1 VTRRWLK
8 ILAALFAFA
17 LIAAACGND
26 DDDDGAAP
34 APVTAEEQAP
44 AAEEEAPAPAE
55 EEESTEMEEGAMD
68 MMVPDNPDNGVT
80 SSAIKVGW
88 MGDLTGPTA
97 SSQSFNSHGIE
108 AYFECANESGGVL
121 GRMIEYLPED
131 DQFSA
136 ETAAINFTKLTE
148 DDKVIA
154 LLGLGGSH
162 ISTQLQ
168 PDVEALNL
176 PVIGPP
182 QTIDVQLEGDQYFN
196 NLAHYGDQADLATG
210 QIAADVGGI
219 ENAVVMGISLEVPSG
234 TEFAAYVEQS
244 VTRAGGTYLG
254 TQYVAPG
261 ATEVIAQMAAL
272 QEGIDN
278 DGANYV
284 TLHGSPAAGLV
295 VMQGMADA
303 GITDIPIIGI
313 HGIAAN
319 SIWTEGPEEISDQ
332 TFGMHSFLT
341 ANNSI
346 EASAEME
353 RCASLAGYGGEHLN
367 LNFAH
372 GFLNGYVFH
381 QAVERAAETGDLSRD
396 SLTDARRGTFDTMG
410 ITCPI
415 DWSASQHSQCGAAF
429 SLDPGTS
436 GMVPANPFSF
446 YADTF
451 DGEYGL
457 EIG

>member
-1 VTRRWLK
+1 MTSRWLK
-8 ILAALFAFA
+8 VLAALFAFA

-26 DDDDGAAP
+26 DDDGGDAAP
-34 APVTAEEQAP
+34 APTA
-44 AAEEEAPAPAE
+44 AATEAPAPAPTEAPTEAPAPE
-55 EEESTEMEEGAMD
+55 EPAPMT
-68 MMVPDNPDNGVT
+68 VPDNPDNGVT
-80 SSAIKVGW
+80 SDSIKVGW

-108 AYFECANESGGVL
+108 AYFECVNEGGGVL
-121 GRMIEYLPED
+121 GRMIDYLPED

-182 QTIDVQLEGDQYFN
+182 QTIDIQLEGDQYFN
-196 NLAHYGDQADLATG
+196 NLAHYGDQADLAAG

-244 VTRAGGTYLG
+244 VNRAGGTYVG

-261 ATEVIAQMAAL
+261 ATEVVAQMTAL

-278 DGANYV
+278 DGVNYV
-284 TLHGSPAAGLV
+284 TLHGSPGAGLV

-303 GITDIPIIGI
+303 GITDIPIVGI

-319 SIWTEGPEEISDQ
+319 SIWTEGPEEVSDH
-332 TFGMHSFLT
+332 TFGIHSFLT
-341 ANNSI
+341 ANNDI
-346 EASAEME
+346 EASADME
-353 RCASLAGYGGEHLN
+353 RCATLAGYDGEHLN
-367 LNFAH
+367 LNFSH

-381 QAVERAAETGDLSRD
+381 QAIERAAETGELSRE
-396 SLTDARRGTFDTMG
+396 SLTEALKGSFDTMG

-415 DWSASQHSQCGAAF
+415 DWSSSNHSQCGAAF
-429 SLDPGTS
+429 SLDPSTG
-436 GMVPANPFSF
+436 GMVPANPFAF
-446 YADTF
+446 YADNF
-451 DGEYGL
+451 DGEYGI

>member
-1 VTRRWLK
+1 MLNRWLK
-8 ILAALFAFA
+8 LAVVLFAFA

-26 DDDDGAAP
+26 DDDAPAAP
-34 APVTAEEQAP
+34 APTAAATEAP
-44 AAEEEAPAPAE
+44 APEPEATEAPAPAE
-55 EEESTEMEEGAMD
+55 EEPMEMT
-68 MMVPDNPDNGVT
+68 VPDNPDNGVT
-80 SSAIKVGW
+80 SDSIKVGW

-108 AYFECANESGGVL
+108 AYFECVNESGGIL
-121 GRMIEYLPED
+121 GRMIDYLPED
-131 DQFSA
+131 DQFNA
-136 ETAAINFTKLTE
+136 DNAAINFTKLTE

-182 QTIDVQLEGDQYFN
+182 QTIDIQLEGDQYFN
-196 NLAHYGDQADLATG
+196 NLAHYGDQADLAAG
-210 QIAADVGGI
+210 HIAATVGGI

-244 VTRAGGTYLG
+244 VLKGGGTYVNTL
-254 TQYVAPG
+254 YVAPG
-261 ATEVIAQMAAL
+261 ATEVTAQMVEL
-272 QEGIDN
+272 QEGIDEQ
-278 DGANYV
+278 GVNYV
-284 TLHGSPAAGLV
+284 TLHGSPGAGLV
-295 VMQGMADA
+295 VMQGMADS
-303 GITDIPIIGI
+303 GITDVPIIGI

-319 SIWTEGPEEISDQ
+319 SIWTEGPESVSDQ
-332 TFGMHSFLT
+332 TFGIHSFMT
-341 ANNSI
+341 ANNNI
-346 EASAEME
+346 AASADME
-353 RCASLAGYGGEHLN
+353 RCATLAGYDGEHLN
-367 LNFAH
+367 LNFSH

-381 QAVERAAETGDLSRD
+381 QAVERAAETGELSRE
-396 SLTDARRGTFDTMG
+396 SLTEALKGTFDTMG

-415 DWSASQHSQCGAAF
+415 DWSSSNHSQCGAAF
-429 SLDPGTS
+429 SLDTASG

-446 YADTF
+446 YADSF
-451 DGEYGL
+451 DGEYGI

>member
-1 VTRRWLK
+1 MNRRWLRL
-8 ILAALFAFA
+8 IVALFAFA
-17 LIAAACGND
+17 LLAAACGND
-26 DDDDGAAP
+26 DDGDDQAATPAPTEAPTQDSGSDGMGDSSDGTDDG
-34 APVTAEEQAP
+34 
-44 AAEEEAPAPAE
+44 
-55 EEESTEMEEGAMD
+55 EMS
-68 MMVPDNPDNGVT
+68 VPDNPDNGVT
-80 SSAIKVGW
+80 SSSIKVGW

-97 SSQSFNSHGIE
+97 SSQSFNSHGSE
-108 AYFECANESGGVL
+108 AYFECVNERGGVL
-121 GRMIEYLPED
+121 GRTIDYLPED

-148 DDKVIA
+148 DDKVLA
-154 LLGLGGSH
+154 LVGLGGSH

-168 PDVEALNL
+168 PDIEAMNL

-182 QTIDVQLEGDQYFN
+182 QTIDIQLEGDQYFN

-219 ENAVVMGISLEVPSG
+219 EKAVVMGISLEVPSG

-244 VTRAGGTYLG
+244 IERAGGTYVNTL
-254 TQYVAPG
+254 YVAPG
-261 ATEVIAQMAAL
+261 ATEVTAQMVEL
-272 QEGIDN
+272 QAGID
-278 DGANYV
+278 DEGVNYV

-303 GITDIPIIGI
+303 GITEIPIIGI

-319 SIWTEGPEEISDQ
+319 SIWTEGPASISDQ

-341 ANNSI
+341 ANNNI

-353 RCASLAGYGGEHLN
+353 RCAALAGHDGEHLN

-372 GFLNGYVFH
+372 GFLNGYVFE
-381 QAVERAAETGDLSRD
+381 QAVMRAAETGELSRE
-396 SLTDARRGTFDTMG
+396 SLTEALKGAYDTMG
-410 ITCPI
+410 LTCPI
-415 DWSASQHSQCGAAF
+415 DWSSHPHHSQCGAAF
-429 SLDPGTS
+429 SLDPATG
-436 GMVPANPFSF
+436 GMVPANPFEF
-446 YADTF
+446 YSDSF
-451 DGEYGL
+451 DGEYGI

>member
-1 VTRRWLK
+1 MTRRWLK
-8 ILAALFAFA
+8 LLAILFAFA

-26 DDDDGAAP
+26 DDDGGAAP
-34 APVTAEEQAP
+34 APAPTTAATEAP
-44 AAEEEAPAPAE
+44 APIEAPAPAE
-55 EEESTEMEEGAMD
+55 EEAPAEMT
-68 MMVPDNPDNGVT
+68 VPDNPDNGVT
-80 SSAIKVGW
+80 SSSIKVGW

-108 AYFECANESGGVL
+108 AYFECVNEDGGIL

-131 DQFSA
+131 DQFSP

-182 QTIDVQLEGDQYFN
+182 QTIDIQLEGDQYFN
-196 NLAHYGDQADLATG
+196 NLAHYGDQADLATA

-244 VTRAGGTYLG
+244 VNRGGGTYVG

-261 ATEVIAQMAAL
+261 ATEVVAQMAAL

-278 DGANYV
+278 DGVNYV
-284 TLHGSPAAGLV
+284 TLHGSPGAGLV

-341 ANNSI
+341 ANNNI
-346 EASAEME
+346 AASALME
-353 RCASLAGYGGEHLN
+353 ECASLAGYDGQHLN

-381 QAVERAAETGDLSRD
+381 QAVERAAETGELSRE
-396 SLTDARRGTFDTMG
+396 SLTEALKGSFDTMG

-415 DWSASQHSQCGAAF
+415 DWSSGPHSQCGAAF
-429 SLDPGTS
+429 SLDPASG
-436 GMVPANPFSF
+436 GMVPANPFNF
-446 YADTF
+446 YADNF
-451 DGEYGL
+451 DGEYGI
-457 EIG
+457 EIS

>member
-1 VTRRWLK
+1 MTSRWLK
-8 ILAALFAFA
+8 VLAALFAFA

-26 DDDDGAAP
+26 DDDSGAAAP
-34 APVTAEEQAP
+34 APP
-44 AAEEEAPAPAE
+44 AAATEAPAPAPTEAPTEAPAPE
-55 EEESTEMEEGAMD
+55 EPAPMT
-68 MMVPDNPDNGVT
+68 VPDNPDNGVT
-80 SSAIKVGW
+80 SDSIKVGW

-108 AYFECANESGGVL
+108 AYFECVNEGGGVL
-121 GRMIEYLPED
+121 GRMIDYLPED

-182 QTIDVQLEGDQYFN
+182 QTIDIQLEGDQYFN
-196 NLAHYGDQADLATG
+196 NLAHYGDQADLAAG

-244 VTRAGGTYLG
+244 VNRAGGTYVG

-261 ATEVIAQMAAL
+261 ATEVVAQMTAL

-278 DGANYV
+278 DGVNYV
-284 TLHGSPAAGLV
+284 TLHGSPGAGLV

-303 GITDIPIIGI
+303 GITDIPIVGI

-319 SIWTEGPEEISDQ
+319 SIWTEGPEEVSDH
-332 TFGMHSFLT
+332 TFGIHSFLT
-341 ANNSI
+341 ANNDI
-346 EASAEME
+346 EASADME
-353 RCASLAGYGGEHLN
+353 RCATLAGYDGEHLN
-367 LNFAH
+367 LNFSH

-381 QAVERAAETGDLSRD
+381 QAIERAAETGELSRE
-396 SLTDARRGTFDTMG
+396 SLTEALKGSFDTMG

-415 DWSASQHSQCGAAF
+415 DWSSSNHSQCGAAF
-429 SLDPGTS
+429 SLDPSTG
-436 GMVPANPFSF
+436 GMVPANPFAF
-446 YADTF
+446 YADNF
-451 DGEYGL
+451 DGEYGI

>member
-1 VTRRWLK
+1 MTSRWLK
-8 ILAALFAFA
+8 VLAALFAFA

-26 DDDDGAAP
+26 DDDGGAAAP
-34 APVTAEEQAP
+34 APTA
-44 AAEEEAPAPAE
+44 AATEAPAPAPTEAPTEAPAPE
-55 EEESTEMEEGAMD
+55 EPAPMT
-68 MMVPDNPDNGVT
+68 VPDNPDNGVT
-80 SSAIKVGW
+80 SDSIKVGW

-108 AYFECANESGGVL
+108 AYFECVNEDGGIL
-121 GRMIEYLPED
+121 GRMIDYLPED
-131 DQFSA
+131 DQFGA

-182 QTIDVQLEGDQYFN
+182 QTIDIQLEGDQYFN
-196 NLAHYGDQADLATG
+196 NLAHYGDQADLAAG

-244 VTRAGGTYLG
+244 VNRAGGTYVG

-261 ATEVIAQMAAL
+261 ATEVVAQMTAL

-278 DGANYV
+278 DGVNYV
-284 TLHGSPAAGLV
+284 TLHGSPGAGLV

-319 SIWTEGPEEISDQ
+319 SIWTEGPEEVSDH
-332 TFGMHSFLT
+332 TFGIHSFLT
-341 ANNSI
+341 ANNDI
-346 EASAEME
+346 EASADME
-353 RCASLAGYGGEHLN
+353 RCATLAGYDGEHLN
-367 LNFAH
+367 LNFSH

-381 QAVERAAETGDLSRD
+381 QAIERAAETGELSRE
-396 SLTDARRGTFDTMG
+396 SLTEALKGSFDTMG

-415 DWSASQHSQCGAAF
+415 DWSSSNHSQCGAAF
-429 SLDPGTS
+429 SLDPSTG
-436 GMVPANPFSF
+436 GMVPANPFAF
-446 YADTF
+446 YADNF
-451 DGEYGL
+451 DGEYGI